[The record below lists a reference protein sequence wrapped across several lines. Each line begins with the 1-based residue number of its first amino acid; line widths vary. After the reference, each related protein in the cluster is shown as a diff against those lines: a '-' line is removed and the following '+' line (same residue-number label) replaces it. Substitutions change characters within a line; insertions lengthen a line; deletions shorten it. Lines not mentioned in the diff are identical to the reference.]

1 MYFPDYHRAEWLNK
15 MVHHLWPHLQDYLRQ
30 RLDFDLLLGV
40 LKLST
45 KIGGVPP
52 RIGGVKVATVYR
64 NVVKSVFRL
73 NAADLLSIE
82 V

>member
-15 MVHHLWPHLQDYLRQ
+15 IVHHLWPHLQDYLRQ

-45 KIGGVPP
+45 KIGSIPP
-52 RIGGVKVATVYR
+52 RIGGVKVTVDIT
-64 NVVKSVFRL
+64 RL
-73 NAADLLSIE
+73 
-82 V
+82 VR